1 MNPYQSLPTPPT
13 SISEGNIIARF
24 VDGIGFRYRVAT
36 EGFTQNEIDFC
47 PIEGS
52 MNMMQLVDHIYNLI
66 AWTGDAFKLDFTKK
80 HSISKF
86 EDYRLET
93 LFLCQQLSHHLKTLT
108 NEEISSV
115 SIYLK
120 RADTHYPFW
129 YLINGPLADILTHIG
144 QINSWRRISGN
155 PVPKISSFTGEPF

>member
-1 MNPYQSLPTPPT
+1 MTPYQTLPPTPEKLT
-13 SISEGNIIARF
+13 EGNILARL

-36 EGFTQNEIDFC
+36 EGFTQKEIDFC

-52 MNMMQLVDHIYNLI
+52 MNMMQLLDHIYNLV
-66 AWTGDAFKLDFTKK
+66 AWTGTAFKLEFTKNK
-80 HSISKF
+80 SLSSF

-93 LFLCQQLSHHLKTLT
+93 LSLCQGFSDHLKELT
-108 NEEISSV
+108 NEEISNVSV
-115 SIYLK
+115 YLK
-120 RADTHYPFW
+120 RADTHFAYW

-155 PVPKISSFTGEPF
+155 PVPKISPFTGEPY